1 MSLKYIMVLIS
12 SLMLTSACE
21 GFLDRQPYDSIDAD
35 DPESMKTEEDAI
47 AAVNGAYQPLQWAKI
62 CNMRLWTLDIVAGNS
77 EVGGGG
83 GNDGIETKDMANFI
97 TKSDNAGVLDMYRG
111 YPPGIL
117 RANLVLQKVP
127 EMDIDSDIKN
137 RCLGEAHFLRAVY
150 NFYMV
155 RLFGDIPLLTEPA
168 TIYENLKPSR
178 SPVADVYELI
188 IDDLTKAAD
197 LLPDASSYD
206 EEDLGRASKG
216 AALGFLAKVYLTYE
230 PDSDS
235 YAKVVD
241 LCEQVTELG
250 YYLNEDYADNF
261 NPETKNG
268 PESLFEVQYYGKTA
282 KGFWD
287 NETQCSW
294 LSSFMGPR
302 NSGMVAGAYGW
313 NQPTAEFVNSY
324 ETDDLRKDVTILYP
338 GCPSFDGID
347 YQSVW
352 GTETG
357 YNVRKFLV
365 PKSIA
370 PTYDSSPANFPLL
383 RYADVLL
390 MEAEALNEL
399 GRTHEAVEPLYQVRA
414 RAGLTDRTALES
426 LSQGAMR
433 NKIINERRIELAFE
447 GQRWFDIIRL
457 QNGEYA
463 RNWFASIGKTNF
475 SDKFL
480 LFPIPLKEIES
491 NENLT
496 QNTGY

>member
-1 MSLKYIMVLIS
+1 MKLNRIIIIVSALL
-12 SLMLTSACE
+12 LTSACS
-21 GFLDRQPYDSIDAD
+21 GFLDRKPYDSIDAND
-35 DPESMKTEEDAI
+35 SESMKTEEDAI

-83 GNDGIETKDMANFI
+83 GSDGIETRDMANFI

-127 EMDIDSDIKN
+127 DMDIDTDIRD
-137 RCLGEAHFLRAVY
+137 RCLGEAHFLRALY
-150 NFYMV
+150 YFYQV
-155 RLFGDIPLLTEPA
+155 RLFGEVPLLTEPA
-168 TIYENLKPSR
+168 TIYKNLKPER
-178 SPVADVYELI
+178 APVEDIYELI
-188 IDDLTKAAD
+188 ISDLKEAAE
-197 LLPDASSYD
+197 LLPEASSYD
-206 EEDLGRASKG
+206 EKDLGRASKG
-216 AALGFLAKVYLTYE
+216 AALGFLAKVYLTYN
-230 PDSDS
+230 PDAEA
-235 YAKVVD
+235 YGKVVE
-241 LCEQVTELG
+241 LCEQVADLG
-250 YYLNEDYADNF
+250 YYLNEDYSDNF

-294 LSSFMGPR
+294 LSTFMGPR
-302 NSGMVAGAYGW
+302 NSGMVSGAYGW
-313 NQPTAEFVNSY
+313 NQPTAEFVSAY
-324 ETDDLRKDVTILYP
+324 ETGDLRKDKTILYA
-338 GCPSFDGID
+338 GCPSFEGMD

-390 MEAEALNEL
+390 MQAEALNEL
-399 GRTHEAVEPLYQVRA
+399 GRTSEAVEPLYQVRA
-414 RAGLTDRTALES
+414 RAGLTDRTALEA
-426 LSQGAMR
+426 LSQSAMR
-433 NKIINERRIELAFE
+433 TKIIDERRIELAFE

-463 RNWFASIGKTNF
+463 RTWFASIGKTNY

-496 QNTGY
+496 QNPGY